1 MTLQEAKLFVRN
13 YDNYIKLFGEE
24 MMQKIFSNF
33 NVDDFSKKEYVE
45 LGGGGDNYYARL
57 GYPVTIDRTTTTF
70 KEYKGEWEREVIKPA
85 RQYLI
90 RCPYQLE
97 EKSVLRSCILAINPM
112 MSLFDMSTYHLDKE
126 TDDVYI
132 TTEVGHS
139 LYVPVKA
146 IVEKNYA
153 LVVERHTAYHKSYY
167 CTDDRKE
174 YLDKALAALDSKT
187 AKILKI
193 VIEDNL

>member
-24 MMQKIFSNF
+24 MMKKIFSDCNI
-33 NVDDFSKKEYVE
+33 DDFSRKEYVE
-45 LGGGGDNYYARL
+45 RDSGADHYYERL
-57 GYPVTIDRTTTTF
+57 GYPVTIDKTSTTF
-70 KEYKGEWEREVIKPA
+70 KEYKGEWVREVIKPA

-97 EKSVLRSCILAINPM
+97 EKTVLRNCVLAVNPM
-112 MSLFDMSTYHLDKE
+112 MSLFDMQTYHLDKE
-126 TDDVYI
+126 TSDIYI
-132 TTEVGHS
+132 STDVGHS

-146 IVEKNYA
+146 ITEKNYS
-153 LVVERHTAYHKSYY
+153 LIVERHTTYHKGYY
-167 CTDDRKE
+167 NTADRKE
-174 YLDKALAALDSKT
+174 YLDKALAALDSKV